1 MSKSAWKVAAGI
13 VGAVAGVGAV
23 ALATKK
29 AIDHYKHSDNE
40 DDSIM
45 QPNDGPTISNE
56 VVDLPEAQAYEDRS
70 NVEYGESPYNP
81 AVARAAAE
89 TAKAKTETDSEE

>member
-1 MSKSAWKVAAGI
+1 MSKNAWKVAAGI
-13 VGAVAGVGAV
+13 VGAVAGVGAA

-29 AIDHYKHSDNE
+29 VVDHYKNSDNE

-56 VVDLPEAQAYEDRS
+56 VVDMPEVQAYEDRS

-81 AVARAAAE
+81 ATAAAQASKSE
-89 TAKAKTETDSEE
+89 TESDSEE

>member
-13 VGAVAGVGAV
+13 VGAVAGVGAA

-29 AIDHYKHSDNE
+29 VVERYKNNANE
-40 DDSIM
+40 DDNGLM

-56 VVDLPEAQAYEDRS
+56 VVDMPEVQAYEDRS

-81 AVARAAAE
+81 ATARAQVKAE
-89 TAKAKTETDSEE
+89 ESDSEE